1 MQLALRDNNQG
12 PYFSRVLEY
21 GRTEERL
28 TDEHI
33 TQIKSKAILMSLK
46 LADKF
51 YNKHKMHLLEQA
63 GHDVIGVVSLGLI
76 ALTGQEPA
84 GSVALLQTPDGVL
97 KCFQKGWSMLTVVS
111 KHMHGSDKS
120 LYGDI
125 NPLLLEKISTP
136 PDTEE
141 WLGWQDYQAA
151 LQDHRSQEATKVLL
165 ETFYAKTELDPL
177 FSLGL
182 ESVLAEA
189 VLYRIMF
196 DDAKVRE
203 DMKKRLRKI
212 ELNEQWFS
220 TESIQNHTERALSQ
234 LPETLADA
242 IRRDLG
248 KHFYQELLRTLKFA
262 KKYRELALSDASPE
276 KLERYEQKHGL
287 QSVLLG
293 WQDTIDF

>member
-21 GRTEERL
+21 GRNESLL
-28 TDEHI
+28 TDEHV

-63 GHDVIGVVSLGLI
+63 AHDVIGVVSLGLI
-76 ALTGQEPA
+76 ALTGHEPV
-84 GSVALLQTPDGVL
+84 GSINLLKTPDGVM
-97 KCFQKGWSMLTVVS
+97 KCFQKGWSMLTTVS
-111 KHMHGSDKS
+111 KHMHGSEQS

-125 NPLLLEKISTP
+125 NPLLMEKISTP

-141 WLGWQDYQAA
+141 WLGWQDYQKA
-151 LQDHRSQEATKVLL
+151 LTDHRSQEATQVVL

-196 DDAKVRE
+196 DDARVRE
-203 DMKKRLRKI
+203 DMKKRLRRI
-212 ELNEQWFS
+212 ELDDNWFNV
-220 TESIQNHTERALSQ
+220 EVIQIHTDRALKL
-234 LPETLADA
+234 LPDSLAEA
-242 IRRDLG
+242 IRQDLG

-262 KKYRELALSDASPE
+262 KKYRELALDDASPE

-293 WQDTIDF
+293 WQDTMEF

>member
-76 ALTGQEPA
+76 ALTGQKPA

-141 WLGWQDYQAA
+141 WLGWQDYQSA

-220 TESIQNHTERALSQ
+220 TESIKNHTERALSQ
-234 LPETLADA
+234 LPEILADA